1 MLGNGKIEV
10 RNERKEHES
19 ERATIE
25 GFVLFLRNWD

>member
-1 MLGNGKIEV
+1 MLGNGKIAV

-25 GFVLFLRNWD
+25 GFVLF